1 MKGRFGAIPFLAHL
15 EDLNGRTDVCHIKR
29 SYYKHEEA
37 KARDYSLFV
46 IACEGTK
53 TEPSYFAPFDNFE
66 RIKVRLLEHKQTESA
81 PSHVLASAKTI

>member
-1 MKGRFGAIPFLAHL
+1 MPYK
-15 EDLNGRTDVCHIKR
+15 KR

-66 RIKVRLLEHKQTESA
+66 RIKVRILNTLKKPKCMNLVRH
-81 PSHVLASAKTI
+81 

>member
-1 MKGRFGAIPFLAHL
+1 MPYK
-15 EDLNGRTDVCHIKR
+15 KR

-66 RIKVRLLEHKQTESA
+66 RIKVR
-81 PSHVLASAKTI
+81 I

>member
-1 MKGRFGAIPFLAHL
+1 MPYK
-15 EDLNGRTDVCHIKR
+15 KR

-53 TEPSYFAPFDNFE
+53 TEPVILHRSIISN
-66 RIKVRLLEHKQTESA
+66 VSRLESWSISKLSL
-81 PSHVLASAKTI
+81 PLHMYWHQRKSI

>member
-1 MKGRFGAIPFLAHL
+1 MPYK
-15 EDLNGRTDVCHIKR
+15 KR

-66 RIKVRLLEHKQTESA
+66 RIKVRILEHRQTESA
-81 PSHVLASAKTI
+81 PSHVLASAKKYILNSATL

>member
-1 MKGRFGAIPFLAHL
+1 MPYKR
-15 EDLNGRTDVCHIKR
+15 R

-66 RIKVRLLEHKQTESA
+66 RIKVRILEHDQT
-81 PSHVLASAKTI
+81 

>member
-1 MKGRFGAIPFLAHL
+1 MPYK
-15 EDLNGRTDVCHIKR
+15 KR

-66 RIKVRLLEHKQTESA
+66 RIKVRILEHSKLSLPLHMYWHQLKS
-81 PSHVLASAKTI
+81 I

>member
-1 MKGRFGAIPFLAHL
+1 MPYK
-15 EDLNGRTDVCHIKR
+15 KR
-29 SYYKHEEA
+29 SYYKHEET

-66 RIKVRLLEHKQTESA
+66 RIKVRILEHK
-81 PSHVLASAKTI
+81 

>member
-1 MKGRFGAIPFLAHL
+1 MPYK
-15 EDLNGRTDVCHIKR
+15 KR

-53 TEPSYFAPFDNFE
+53 TEPSYILHRSIISN
-66 RIKVRLLEHKQTESA
+66 VSRLESWSISKLSL
-81 PSHVLASAKTI
+81 PLHMYWHQRKSI